1 MRAERVVRIGGV
13 GSLQVP
19 YGFQQKIAKGSEAHQ
34 QTAGGKSSP
43 SSSMRKKCTG
53 RSFLISVL
61 DGLPN

>member
-1 MRAERVVRIGGV
+1 MRAEVLNVLCGLV
-13 GSLQVP
+13 GYA
-19 YGFQQKIAKGSEAHQ
+19 YGFHVPTEDRKGIRGAPA
-34 QTAGGKSSP
+34 TAGGKSSP